1 MAGGIAHDFNNA
13 LSIIMGFTELLLR
26 DAKGGL
32 TEEAA
37 TPPLSTILAAS
48 EDAARIVHR
57 LRGFYRTEEEEERL
71 PIDLNQLIEQAVS
84 WTRPRWQTTAT
95 AAGRTITVTANP
107 GKIPCVAGDA
117 AELREALT
125 NLIFNAVDA
134 LPQGGAITLCTRAEA
149 DAVVLTISDN
159 GTGMSEEVR
168 QRCLEPFFT
177 TKGESG
183 TGLGLSMVFGIIRRH
198 GGTIDIASEMG
209 KGTTFTLRLPHIAG
223 TNWDESR
230 GLAGDNGFPPRTGR
244 G

>member
-1 MAGGIAHDFNNA
+1 M
-13 LSIIMGFTELLLR
+13 
-26 DAKGGL
+26 
-32 TEEAA
+32 
-37 TPPLSTILAAS
+37 STILAAS

-71 PIDLNQLIEQAVS
+71 PVDLNQLIEQAVS

-95 AAGRTITVTANP
+95 AAGRTLTVTAQP
-107 GKIPCVAGDA
+107 GEIPCVARRRRRA
-117 AELREALT
+117 AEALT

-183 TGLGLSMVFGIIRRH
+183 TGLGLSMVFGIIHRH
-198 GGTIDIASEMG
+198 GGTIDIASEVG
-209 KGTTFTLRLPHIAG
+209 KGTTFTLRLPLSP
-223 TNWDESR
+223 DEMARGPRSR
-230 GLAGDNGFPPRTGR
+230 RRSSVPSAYWSWMTSRFLAG
-244 G
+244 